1 MNKRALID
9 KIIIGLQSELKTYMR
24 AAKSSHEEATSEENR
39 SENKYDT
46 RGLEASYLAAGQANK
61 VSELEA
67 AIGAYK
73 NLPIKAHDNAS
84 IEVGALVELD
94 HAGEKMFYF
103 IGPSAG
109 GMEVIEDGH
118 EVLVITPQSPL
129 GSQLQ
134 GRRPGEHLNLAL
146 NSKSQEI
153 KITNF
158 Y

>member
-1 MNKRALID
+1 MNKRALIEQ
-9 KIIIGLQSELKTYMR
+9 IIISLQSELKTYMR
-24 AAKSSHEEATSEENR
+24 AAKSSHEEATADENR

-61 VSELEA
+61 VAELEA
-67 AIGAYK
+67 SIGAYK
-73 NLPIKAHDNAS
+73 SLKVEVQDNAS

-103 IGPSAG
+103 VGPSAG
-109 GMEVIEDGH
+109 GTEVIEDGH

-129 GSQLQ
+129 GYQLQ
-134 GRRPGEHLNLAL
+134 GRRLGEHLNLAL
-146 NSKSQEI
+146 NGASQEI

-158 Y
+158 C

>member
-9 KIIIGLQSELKTYMR
+9 KITISLQSELKTYMR
-24 AAKSSHEEATSEENR
+24 AAKSSHEEATAEENR

-73 NLPIKAHDNAS
+73 NLTIEAHDNAS
-84 IEVGALVELD
+84 IDVGVLVELD

-109 GMEVIEDGH
+109 GTEIIEDGH

-146 NSKSQEI
+146 NGENQEI

>member
-1 MNKRALID
+1 MNKRTLID
-9 KIIIGLQSELKTYMR
+9 KITISLQSELKTYMR
-24 AAKSSHEEATSEENR
+24 AAKSSHEEATAEENR
-39 SENKYDT
+39 SENKHDT

-73 NLPIKAHDNAS
+73 SLTIEAHDNAS
-84 IEVGALVELD
+84 IEVGSLVELD

-109 GMEVIEDGH
+109 GTEVIEGGH

-146 NSKSQEI
+146 NGGSQEI
-153 KITNF
+153 KITNV

>member
-9 KIIIGLQSELKTYMR
+9 KITVSLQSELKTYMR
-24 AAKSSHEEATSEENR
+24 AAKSSHEEATAEENR

-73 NLPIKAHDNAS
+73 NLIIEAHDNAS

-94 HAGEKMFYF
+94 HAGEKMFCF

-109 GMEVIEDGH
+109 GREVIEDGH

-146 NSKSQEI
+146 NGESQEI